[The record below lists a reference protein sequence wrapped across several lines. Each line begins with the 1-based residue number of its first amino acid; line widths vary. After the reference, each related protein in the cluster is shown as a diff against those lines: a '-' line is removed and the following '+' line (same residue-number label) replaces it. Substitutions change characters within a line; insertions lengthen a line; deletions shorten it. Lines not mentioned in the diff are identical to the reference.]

1 MKTSAQGRALIMAR
15 EGCRL
20 DAYQDSVGVWTIGT
34 GHASGVVPGMTITR
48 EEADALLAEDLAR
61 FEKCINDNVRVA
73 LEQYE
78 FDALVSWAFNVGAG
92 AAATSTLVRLLNEHA
107 PPAEVAAQFDRWHI
121 PAEITSRRNAEKA
134 QFLGEQFVARLEKEQ
149 AYG

>member
-1 MKTSAQGRALIMAR
+1 MKTSAQGRQLIAER

-20 DAYQDSVGVWTIGT
+20 EAYRDSVGVWTIGVGHT
-34 GHASGVVPGMTITR
+34 GGVTPGLTITR

-61 FEKCINDNVRVA
+61 FEKCINDSVRVP

-121 PAEITSRRNAEKA
+121 PAEITSRRNGER
-134 QFLGEQFVARLEKEQ
+134 EQFKGEAFEARIEAVA
-149 AYG
+149 A